1 MIFIKVKHGMVA
13 LITILH
19 VHARKKLKN
28 IIYILSPSHQIN
40 WNIHNVQLIG
50 TEDK

>member
-1 MIFIKVKHGMVA
+1 MIIFKKLKHGMVA
-13 LITILH
+13 LIMIL
-19 VHARKKLKN
+19 HARKKLKN